1 MKTLSLLPLIIF
13 ISISVNGQQLQGK
26 IENLKMVK
34 EPVMVYAFNYPNAKL
49 LYETDEGKIYQLPPD
64 NMRCLAPNY
73 RSNMPY
79 VKINPEGLYLNGQKI
94 NPQLSPNL
102 LRLLKKIPNSRPG
115 LIPQEKIIPLQVTP
129 ETLIFSNNS
138 TGVKKIPFLKNSGK

>member
-1 MKTLSLLPLIIF
+1 MKKLLLLPLIIF

-34 EPVMVYAFNYPNAKL
+34 ELGMVYAFNYPNAKL
-49 LYETDEGKIYQLPPD
+49 LYETGEGKVYQLPPD

-79 VKINPEGLYLNGQKI
+79 VKIHPEGWHLNGQKI
-94 NPQLSPNL
+94 NPQLLPNL
-102 LRLLKKIPNSRPG
+102 LPRLKIIPNSRPD
-115 LIPQEKIIPLQVTP
+115 LIPQGKIIPLQVVP
-129 ETLIFSNNS
+129 EPLTFSNNS
-138 TGVKKIPFLKNSGK
+138 TGVKTIPFLINFGK